1 MERIERGKEVYA
13 TLRLRNYSSATV
25 KRTGN

>member
-1 MERIERGKEVYA
+1 MVGRGKEVYA

-25 KRTGN
+25 KRAGN